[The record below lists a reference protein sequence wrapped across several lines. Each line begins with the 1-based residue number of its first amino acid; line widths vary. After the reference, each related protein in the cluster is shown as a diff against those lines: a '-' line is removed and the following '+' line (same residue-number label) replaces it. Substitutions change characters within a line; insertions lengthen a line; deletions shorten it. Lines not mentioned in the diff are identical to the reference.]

1 LAGARIFFSLPPTKL
16 VRVIKMCLTGIYSKV
31 HIGKNMSDAF
41 PIQNGLRQGHALL
54 TLLFNLALEYA
65 KGRIGIK

>member
-1 LAGARIFFSLPPTKL
+1 
-16 VRVIKMCLTGIYSKV
+16 MCLTGIYSKV